1 MLSTIPTFK
10 CGAIHAAT
18 HNDIQSLFCRCC
30 CCCCFFVVHC
40 IRCCCCCVYTNIH
53 THATYIYV
61 CVDEQ
66 RVFYVWSPSLCH
78 PAFHRASIRRP
89 FLFCF
94 WNQNKNTTQSTVSVT
109 IRLRTWMHYKYTFLL
124 VLRMFCCFSVMW
136 LDTLSL
142 SMVPLPNTILEV
154 DCGLE

>member
-1 MLSTIPTFK
+1 MPQHTMIYNRFSVV
-10 CGAIHAAT
+10 AAAAVASSWFTVFAVAVAVYIQMYT
-18 HNDIQSLFCRCC
+18 HI
-30 CCCCFFVVHC
+30 
-40 IRCCCCCVYTNIH
+40 

>member
-1 MLSTIPTFK
+1 MPQHTMIYNRFSVV
-10 CGAIHAAT
+10 AAAAVASSWFTVFAVAVAVYIQMYT
-18 HNDIQSLFCRCC
+18 HI
-30 CCCCFFVVHC
+30 
-40 IRCCCCCVYTNIH
+40 

-142 SMVPLPNTILEV
+142 SMVTLPNTILEV